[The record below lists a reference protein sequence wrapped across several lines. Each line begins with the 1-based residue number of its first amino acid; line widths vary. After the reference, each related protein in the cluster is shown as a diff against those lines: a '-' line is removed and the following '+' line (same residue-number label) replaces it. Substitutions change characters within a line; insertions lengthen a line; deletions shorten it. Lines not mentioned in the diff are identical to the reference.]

1 MASSIFNPKLTHPDQ
16 MFTPGLFLVDLSG
29 NGWKYCEATEACT
42 ASYVASWIDNYE
54 AKMIDDD
61 RSVAQ
66 HHSFHAGIPVVE
78 IPLNEY
84 GWFQVYGS
92 GVWRAASG
100 YAIGGFPYTTD
111 DKGEL
116 DDSSSGHHRVRR
128 IVGYEAGAGLVRGM
142 FNFPGGSQ
150 DV

>member
-1 MASSIFNPKLTHPDQ
+1 MNTFSPRIANPTP
-16 MFTPGLFLVDLSG
+16 MFTAGAYLLDDDG
-29 NGWKYCEATEACT
+29 NGWNYCQATEACT
-42 ASYVASWIDNYE
+42 AHYVAAWIDAYE

-61 RSVAQ
+61 LSVAL
-66 HHSFHAGIPVVE
+66 HHSFHAGVPVVAV
-78 IPLNEY
+78 PLNQF
-84 GWFQVYGS
+84 GWFQVYGA

-116 DDSSSGHHRVRR
+116 DDASSGHHRVRR
-128 IVGYEAGAGLVRGM
+128 IVGYEAGEGLVRGM